1 MLSFALSVWI
11 IILQV
16 WGDARVVGG
25 SKSTAVTISPI
36 DHSLV
41 LSDTSLKLH
50 SPLLAVSVCVYSG
63 GDNRISLQAN
73 IGGWLNKFIAEDHD
87 TWYLTGDAMF
97 LNAVEGDFHPRK
109 KNGECQVSAMGIR
122 G

>member
-1 MLSFALSVWI
+1 MLSFARSVWI

-73 IGGWLNKFIAEDHD
+73 IGGWLNKFIAE
-87 TWYLTGDAMF
+87 G
-97 LNAVEGDFHPRK
+97 P
-109 KNGECQVSAMGIR
+109 
-122 G
+122 